1 MKTKTLKSNIKN
13 QKTIFWVLASAIFV
27 FILLYSYFVNASVLS
42 VVERKK
48 INQELSITS
57 SRVAELESKY
67 FSSINNI
74 TLNLAL
80 NSGFVE
86 TRTNVFITRKALAR
100 DVLTLNSINS
110 R

>member
-1 MKTKTLKSNIKN
+1 MKTKTLKLNMRN
-13 QKTIFWVLASAIFV
+13 QKTIFWALAGVIFV

-42 VVERKK
+42 VVERKN

-67 FSSINNI
+67 FSSINKI

-86 TRTNVFITRKALAR
+86 TKTKIFITRKALAR
-100 DVLTLNSINS
+100 DILTLNSINS
-110 R
+110 Q